1 VDRNFCKFAN
11 EPRNAIDVDW
21 RLVDKVVPC
30 SRLEETVWRRAVERA
45 ARVHKW
51 DEAAGP
57 SRRAK
62 SMVTFMRRI
71 RRETP

>member
-1 VDRNFCKFAN
+1 VDRNFCKFTS

-45 ARVHKW
+45 TRSDRCVDEMKRLVPHAARNQW
-51 DEAAGP
+51 
-57 SRRAK
+57 
-62 SMVTFMRRI
+62 
-71 RRETP
+71 